1 MNQSEIDGS
10 TTDTVNIEHVMQE
23 VRREIL
29 DRKLPGQVRLP
40 PASAGNQRPE
50 YYEELFRAALAQS
63 RVEIDLLVTPS
74 RVPIVGPLIDLL
86 RGKFHELVVFY
97 INRSTM
103 NQAKVNSHILA
114 ALSIL
119 GQAEP
124 PDNSSVQLPPET
136 GATWAAAGNQPAGLD
151 DVRAAYRLFL
161 GRRPQPAEL
170 EHWTNLLTAQSMTRQ
185 SLIDSFL
192 RRELPDLAADRSLA
206 P

>member
-1 MNQSEIDGS
+1 MNQSDTGGS
-10 TTDTVNIEHVMQE
+10 ATDTVNIEHVMQE

-63 RVEIDLLVTPS
+63 RVEIDLLVTPT
-74 RVPIVGPLIDLL
+74 RVPIVGPLIDFL

-97 INRSTM
+97 INRSNM

-124 PDNSSVQLPPET
+124 PDEASGRLAPEST
-136 GATWAAAGNQPAGLD
+136 EAWIDAGNQPAALE
-151 DVRAAYRLFL
+151 DVGAGYRLFL
-161 GRRPQPAEL
+161 GRQPEPAEL
-170 EHWTNLLTAQSMTRQ
+170 ESWANLLAAQTMTRQ
-185 SLIDSFL
+185 SLIDSFM
-192 RRELPDLAADRSLA
+192 RRELPSTA